1 MNKSQFD
8 KDYDKLKKTAKAGA
22 ALLFFKLL
30 YALWLDFPKKTKW
43 AVGRWWVVFL
53 ILRIIDTWIA
63 LPWIFF
69 GFRKPIIINREG
81 NKIPSIFQ
89 GLKELFSFK
98 SYTSILWVVIF
109 GLMLI
114 MIITQAL
121 GIA

>member
-30 YALWLDFPKKTKW
+30 YALWLEFPKKTKW
-43 AVGRWWVVFL
+43 AVGRWWVVFI

-89 GLKELFSFK
+89 GLKEFFSFK